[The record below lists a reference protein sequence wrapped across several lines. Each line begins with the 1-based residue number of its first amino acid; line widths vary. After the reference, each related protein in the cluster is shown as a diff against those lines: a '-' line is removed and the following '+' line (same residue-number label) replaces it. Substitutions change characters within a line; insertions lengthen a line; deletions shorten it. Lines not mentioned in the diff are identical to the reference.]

1 MYILRYYLIIWF
13 LLCCSLLVGQSDHTF
28 LTYNLLNYEDEDDRE
43 DDFITVIEYV
53 EPDIII
59 AQEVIGTSGYNHF
72 QADVLEI
79 IAPGEWSGAT
89 FINQSA
95 SIDIALFYRHDVFSF
110 ISTNLIN
117 TAQSAGTRDV
127 VEWIMEHND
136 SGVQFNVYGLH
147 FKASSGNANA
157 QWRLAEATALRDYLD
172 DLPAGS
178 HFIVA
183 GDFNIYSNSSSSEP
197 AFDML
202 TGEGDD
208 EDGRL
213 FDPVDRI
220 GHWHNNNSFA
230 DVHTQSPRSGSYG
243 GMDDRFDWIFASES
257 VLNETYEMNYVE
269 NSYWAVGND
278 GNHFNQAINDG
289 NNSSVNDGMADALHD
304 ASDHLPVMAV
314 LSFPGGD
321 PSPYQIVITEVM
333 VNPAAVSD
341 SYGEWFELYNADT
354 VTISMLDW
362 LLLDSGSDE
371 HNVDSISIAPGEY
384 TVFGRNN
391 DSSVNGGYNA
401 DYEYSG
407 FQLANNEDEI
417 MLIDDEGRVVD
428 EIAYD
433 SSFPYL
439 SGASMYLKNT
449 VYDNAVDTSW
459 AMSEIPYGEGDYGT
473 PGRAWDDTT
482 SAGIDDV
489 IGLPKEYV
497 LYPAYPNPFNPTT
510 TIRFNIVVTDALL
523 LQVYDI
529 TGRVVETL
537 VNKRLISGEHEIIWN
552 ASNQSSGVYFVRLS
566 NSTFQQTKKLIL
578 LK

>member
-1 MYILRYYLIIWF
+1 MYILRHYLIIWF

-28 LTYNLLNYEDEDDRE
+28 LTYNILNYQDEDDRE

-110 ISTNLIN
+110 ISTDLVN

-136 SGVQFNVYGLH
+136 SGVQFNVYGVHL
-147 FKASSGNANA
+147 KAGSDNSNA

-172 DLPAGS
+172 DLPEGK

-183 GDFNIYSNSSSSEP
+183 GDFNIYSNSSASEP
-197 AFDML
+197 AFEML

-208 EDGRL
+208 DDGRL
-213 FDPVDRI
+213 FDPIDRI
-220 GHWHNNNSFA
+220 GYWHNNSSFA

-243 GMDDRFDWIFASES
+243 GMDDRFDWIFVSEA
-257 VLNETYEMNYVE
+257 VLSETYEINILE
-269 NSYWAVGND
+269 DTYWAIGND

-289 NNSSVNDGMADALHD
+289 NNSSVNDAMADALHD
-304 ASDHLPVMAV
+304 ASDHLPVMA
-314 LSFPGGD
+314 SFTFPSGD
-321 PSPYQIVITEVM
+321 PSPYNIVITEVM

-354 VTISMLDW
+354 VIISMLDW
-362 LLLDSGSDE
+362 QLLGSGSDE
-371 HNVDSISIAPGEY
+371 HNVDSISIAAGEY
-384 TVFGRNN
+384 IVFGRNN

-407 FQLANNEDEI
+407 FQLANSEDEI
-417 MLIDDEGRVVD
+417 ILIDDEGRVADQV
-428 EIAYD
+428 AYD

-439 SGASMYLKNT
+439 SGASMYLKNV

-459 AMSEIPYGEGDYGT
+459 AMSDMVYGAGDYGT
-473 PGRAWDDTT
+473 PGRAWDDST

-489 IGLPKEYV
+489 IALPKEFV

-510 TIRFNIVVTDALL
+510 TIRFSITVTHASLL
-523 LQVYDI
+523 EIYDI
-529 TGRVVETL
+529 TGRMVETL
-537 VNKRLISGEHEIIWN
+537 VNERLLSGKHEIIWN